1 MMETKG
7 RGKGL
12 PYSPITQVKDLA
24 HKSVVHRYG
33 RVAVYT
39 QAEKVEREMS
49 NVEREMSNTGM
60 MEQWNLKMH
69 INSPTH

>member
-1 MMETKG
+1 MMNHDMETKG

-12 PYSPITQVKDLA
+12 PYSPITQVKDLL
-24 HKSVVHRYG
+24 HKTVVHRYG

-49 NVEREMSNTGM
+49 NTGM

-69 INSPTH
+69 INSPAH